1 MDIEVDQRW
10 RDAQEKITD
19 FPQSEA
25 RPLATDEVAWKPTTS
40 ITPAK
45 KRWSSVFWFSTAL
58 AVGIALAVIAAGV
71 AGSIAIHRQSRLKS

>member
-1 MDIEVDQRW
+1 MDIEVDPRW

-19 FPQSEA
+19 SPQSRA
-25 RPLATDEVAWKPTTS
+25 RPLATDEVAWKPTAS

-45 KRWSSVFWFSTAL
+45 KRWSSAFWVSTAL

-71 AGSIAIHRQSRLKS
+71 AGSIATHRQSRLKS

>member
-1 MDIEVDQRW
+1 MDIEVDPRW

-19 FPQSEA
+19 SPQSRA
-25 RPLATDEVAWKPTTS
+25 RPLATDEVPWKPTAS

-45 KRWSSVFWFSTAL
+45 KRWSSAFWTSTAL

-71 AGSIAIHRQSRLKS
+71 AGSIATHRQNRLKM